1 MIYPSSGPFVALR
14 PKSKL
19 QRAHGRSC
27 EGGTTRSIR
36 EDIRVNRQSQHHSAL
51 QFACARWCKLSI
63 APILPSRL
71 SKLRR
76 KEPPNSLPERHQGT
90 SPPPISQTTQTAPQ
104 GQPCAP
110 STVLAITSSL
120 GISPLSS
127 IIWSGRGPPNIHPL
141 FLYTLNDSKN
151 L

>member
-27 EGGTTRSIR
+27 EGGTTRLIR

-90 SPPPISQTTQTAPQ
+90 SPPPQSAKPPRRPHK
-104 GQPCAP
+104 G
-110 STVLAITSSL
+110 SL
-120 GISPLSS
+120 VALNRLGYHIKPRHLSPKLHYLE
-127 IIWSGRGPPNIHPL
+127 RERAAK
-141 FLYTLNDSKN
+141 YTL
-151 L
+151 LVPVYT